1 MHFACIFHFQNEKGK
16 GTPKQRLLGWV
27 NAKMPDKPIKNFT
40 TDWNDGTAIGA
51 LVDAIAPG
59 LCPDWEDWNPKN
71 AIKNAREALNAAQQW
86 LDVPQVSCACYNCRK
101 NSIKNVLSTCTRL

>member
-1 MHFACIFHFQNEKGK
+1 
-16 GTPKQRLLGWV
+16 
-27 NAKMPDKPIKNFT
+27 MPDKPIKNFT

-59 LCPDWEDWNPKN
+59 LCPDWKDWNPKN

-86 LDVPQVSCACYNCRK
+86 LDVPQASNIFQRK
-101 NSIKNVLSTCTRL
+101 RYLKVTEPQTCNSIVYRFGYFWNTLYN